1 MPMLT
6 TLALGAALAAT
17 PAVAT
22 PAYALP
28 TAASTIAEPPQR
40 DDYPTNTRSKGVFF
54 VDSGKLLPGLT
65 CFVFYEDRV
74 EVGERSGRR
83 IDVMIELGPQST
95 WDWMLSGALRTDSE
109 GTQYVR
115 AQAVV
120 NGKPAEVAVYG
131 EGAIFEC
138 ENGYQVFSGRQQG
151 EFTYDT
157 KNPGEPWKGATE

>member
-40 DDYPTNTRSKGVFF
+40 DDYPSYERAQGAFMFDN
-54 VDSGKLLPGLT
+54 DLLPGLT
-65 CFVFYEDRV
+65 SMVYYGEQTK
-74 EVGERSGRR
+74 VGERVGRR
-83 IDVMIELGPQST
+83 VDVVMQMDYTGPQ
-95 WDWMLSGALRTDSE
+95 WCWILSGALRTDSE

-120 NGKPAEVAVYG
+120 NGEPAEVAVYG
-131 EGAIFEC
+131 KGAIFEC
-138 ENGYQVFSGRQQG
+138 ENGYRVTAGRDDG
-151 EFTYDT
+151 HFDYDT
-157 KNPGEPWKGATE
+157 KNPGEPWKGAAE